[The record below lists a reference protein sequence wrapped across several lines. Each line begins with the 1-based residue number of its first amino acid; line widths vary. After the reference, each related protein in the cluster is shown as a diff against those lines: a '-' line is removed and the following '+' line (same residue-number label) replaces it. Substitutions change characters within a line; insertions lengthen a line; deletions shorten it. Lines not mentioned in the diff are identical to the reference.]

1 MAKGQGRMV
10 LQATKS
16 KAVPFGVPFGGGPF
30 GQKKTGGPKPSRST
44 KHEA

>member
-16 KAVPFGVPFGGGPF
+16 KAVPLGGGPF